1 MPSRSKV
8 RVKLKF
14 KPLNINVILIGAV
27 AVAAIITGILIGA
40 FFAFSRDLP
49 QIEGLKSFK
58 PSTVSRVFS
67 ADDVLLGEFYE
78 EKRDPL
84 PLSKIPKDLKTAVIE
99 TEDQNFYDH
108 SGIDLR
114 GILRAIYRDIVAR
127 DFVEGASTI
136 SQQLAK
142 TLFLSSDKT
151 LHRKTQ
157 EAVLAFQ
164 LERRYTKDEILE
176 LYLNQVYF
184 GSGAYGVESAA
195 NIFFGKSAGEL
206 TLSECALIAA
216 MPKAPSRYSPLIN
229 PELAKDRRDQVL
241 KTLWNRE
248 YITKEVYDA
257 CIAEPVQTDKGF
269 RRKIKAPY
277 FVEHVKKEMEA
288 MVGISQLYKNGYTI
302 KTTLSTELQS
312 AMEKAVEK
320 NVVQLEKRMKRRKKK
335 ATPQTA
341 AISIDVE
348 TGAILAMVGGRD
360 FNKSPFNRATQARRQ
375 PGSSFKPFVYA
386 AAIDKGSGQ
395 NRLIMDSPI
404 SYSMGTRA
412 GMWTPNNYDRQYEG
426 QMTLR
431 RALDYSRNIPAIRL
445 IEKMGA
451 SSVATL
457 ATRMGIRSPLDT
469 NLSLALGTSVVTLQE
484 LTGAYAVFAANG
496 IKTAPYAIES
506 VVDRSG
512 RQIYKAV
519 IKKQNALSPKTAA
532 IMTDMLTGVIKE
544 GTGWPARK
552 MNKPVA
558 GKTGTTDQYKDALFV
573 GFSPKV
579 ATGVWVGCDDNTPIG
594 SGETGADAALP
605 AWIGIM
611 EASFKIKPAE
621 KFSVPDG
628 LVRVP
633 MSLWS
638 GQALSGEAQG
648 PGIVWALIRKS
659 SAVD

>member
-1 MPSRSKV
+1 MPVRPKV
-8 RVKLKF
+8 RVKF

-206 TLSECALIAA
+206 SLSECALIAA

-229 PELAKDRRDQVL
+229 PELAKERRNQVL
-241 KTLWNRE
+241 KTLLNRE
-248 YITKEVYDA
+248 YITQDVYEA
-257 CIAEPVQTDKGF
+257 CIAEPVKTDNGF

-277 FVEHVKKEMEA
+277 FVEHVKKEMES
-288 MVGISQLYKNGYTI
+288 MVGISQLYKNGYTKI
-302 KTTLSTELQS
+302 
-312 AMEKAVEK
+312 
-320 NVVQLEKRMKRRKKK
+320 
-335 ATPQTA
+335 
-341 AISIDVE
+341 
-348 TGAILAMVGGRD
+348 GR
-360 FNKSPFNRATQARRQ
+360 AH
-375 PGSSFKPFVYA
+375 V
-386 AAIDKGSGQ
+386 
-395 NRLIMDSPI
+395 
-404 SYSMGTRA
+404 
-412 GMWTPNNYDRQYEG
+412 
-426 QMTLR
+426 
-431 RALDYSRNIPAIRL
+431 
-445 IEKMGA
+445 
-451 SSVATL
+451 
-457 ATRMGIRSPLDT
+457 
-469 NLSLALGTSVVTLQE
+469 
-484 LTGAYAVFAANG
+484 
-496 IKTAPYAIES
+496 
-506 VVDRSG
+506 
-512 RQIYKAV
+512 
-519 IKKQNALSPKTAA
+519 
-532 IMTDMLTGVIKE
+532 
-544 GTGWPARK
+544 
-552 MNKPVA
+552 
-558 GKTGTTDQYKDALFV
+558 
-573 GFSPKV
+573 
-579 ATGVWVGCDDNTPIG
+579 
-594 SGETGADAALP
+594 
-605 AWIGIM
+605 
-611 EASFKIKPAE
+611 
-621 KFSVPDG
+621 
-628 LVRVP
+628 
-633 MSLWS
+633 
-638 GQALSGEAQG
+638 
-648 PGIVWALIRKS
+648 
-659 SAVD
+659 